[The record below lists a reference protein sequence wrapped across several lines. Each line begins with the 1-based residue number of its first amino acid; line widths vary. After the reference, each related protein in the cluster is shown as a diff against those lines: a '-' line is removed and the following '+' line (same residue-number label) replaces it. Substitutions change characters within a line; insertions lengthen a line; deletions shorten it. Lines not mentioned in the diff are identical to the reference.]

1 MPFSAEYFVIHH
13 FRKYNIFI
21 ILLRISQ
28 QCIYFFKLWVWEFCL
43 DKTEDG
49 GGSPGSDV
57 TDTCEPPCGCW
68 ELNPNSLEEEH
79 VLFTADP
86 YLELHNVCLNSYL
99 CVWVFCLYVCL
110 YMVCIP
116 SVHRDWKRA
125 SSDLRPGLRDGCEP
139 PCRC

>member
-21 ILLRISQ
+21 NLLRISQ
-28 QCIYFFKLWVWEFCL
+28 QCMYFFKLWVWEFCL

-86 YLELHNVCLNSYL
+86 YLELHNVC
-99 CVWVFCLYVCL
+99 F
-110 YMVCIP
+110 
-116 SVHRDWKRA
+116 
-125 SSDLRPGLRDGCEP
+125 
-139 PCRC
+139 